1 MDILT
6 VITVLIIIS
15 ALFSYINERFF
26 RMPAMIGVM
35 TISVMVSLA
44 VLIIGK
50 IGDERFNV
58 ITRLAYNIDFSKVL
72 LDVMLAFLLFAG
84 ALHLDN
90 HRLNVLKRPVFAL
103 STLGVIISAASF
115 GGMFYGITQL
125 FHMHI
130 PLIYCFIFGAIIS
143 PTDPIA
149 VGAILKKSN
158 VPSRLHTII
167 SGESLF
173 NDGLGLI
180 LFVTLS
186 GIARQ
191 DGGGLSVMEMTKIF
205 AQEVL
210 GGIGLGLV
218 FGYSG
223 YWLIKSIRDY
233 QTIFLISIAI
243 VLGISLIAGRLDAS
257 IPLAAVVA
265 GLVVGNSKFSKEHEG
280 SEFFNHIWHLIDE
293 VLNTI
298 LFVMIGLQLL
308 TLPFLAN
315 YWMIG
320 ICSIVIILVAR
331 LMSVTVNAFFELH
344 RLTIGSL
351 SILTWAGLRGGIS
364 IAMAL
369 SLPHSTYREVIL
381 SGCYCIVIFSVVVQ
395 GLTLNKV
402 VDKAVVET
410 TKRDA

>member
-1 MDILT
+1 MNILT
-6 VITVLIIIS
+6 VITVLIVIS
-15 ALFSYINERFF
+15 ALFSYLNERFIK
-26 RMPAMIGVM
+26 MPAMIGVM
-35 TISVMVSLA
+35 TISVMVSLT
-44 VLIIGK
+44 VLIVGRIGN
-50 IGDERFNV
+50 EQYNF

-90 HRLNVLKRPVFAL
+90 HRLNVLKRPVFVL
-103 STLGVIISAASF
+103 STLGVIISAGAF
-115 GGMFYGITQL
+115 GCMFYGITQL
-125 FHMHI
+125 FDMHI

-149 VGAILKKSN
+149 VGSILKKSN
-158 VPSRLHTII
+158 VPSRLQTII

-173 NDGLGLI
+173 NDGLALI
-180 LFVTLS
+180 LFVTLL

-191 DGGGLSVMEMTKIF
+191 SNDTLSFMKVMHIF
-205 AQEVL
+205 TQEVL
-210 GGIGLGLV
+210 GGIVLGLV

-233 QTIFLISIAI
+233 QTIFLISIAV
-243 VLGISLIAGRLDAS
+243 VLSISFTANIFHVS

-265 GLVVGNSKFSKEHEG
+265 GLVIGNSRFSKEHEG
-280 SEFFNHIWHLIDE
+280 SEFFGHIWNLIDE

-308 TLPFLAN
+308 VLPFLID
-315 YWMIG
+315 YWLIG
-320 ICSIVIILVAR
+320 TCSIFIILVAR
-331 LMSVTVNAFFELH
+331 FMSVTFNAFFELH

-351 SILTWAGLRGGIS
+351 SIITWAGLRGGIS

-369 SLPHSTYREVIL
+369 SLPPSTYREVIL
-381 SGCYCIVIFSVVVQ
+381 SGCYCIVIFSVIVQ

-402 VDKAVVET
+402 VDKAVGLKNNE
-410 TKRDA
+410 